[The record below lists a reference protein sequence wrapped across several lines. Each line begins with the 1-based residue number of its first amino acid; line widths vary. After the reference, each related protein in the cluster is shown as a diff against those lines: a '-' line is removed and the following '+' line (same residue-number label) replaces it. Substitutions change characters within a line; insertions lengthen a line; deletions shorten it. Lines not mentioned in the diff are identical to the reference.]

1 MTNRPS
7 EATLR
12 NWRRL
17 AVTDPSER
25 LQTRANKTSSAR
37 RIVPLEYLTH
47 RRNLPRLQQLLA
59 LLAGNACRLPEVLFS
74 LGRNLLRRRNILAR
88 PHVRAV
94 LAEYPWQ
101 AIAELETYPLP
112 EDEFDFLGLLYQ
124 CLKSEG
130 EKNRQG
136 SYYTPLPLIR
146 QLLQEVS
153 CPASA
158 DWLDPCCG
166 SGAFLLAAP
175 ARQPQQLTGI
185 DIDELAVM
193 LAKINLLLKFPEQEF
208 SPRIFCANFLHSG
221 PDGLPSGAG
230 VQADP
235 QYDCIVSNPPW
246 GACIP
251 NRPGAAL
258 NQPAEE
264 TFSSILQQAYRL
276 LRPGG
281 ELHFLL
287 PEAALQIKA
296 HREFRRFLL
305 QDCRLHKIS
314 AFRNRFA
321 GVSSRSVGVSISRDS
336 PGPEFSFCRA
346 GASISLS
353 RQAILQ
359 DEQLRVQCLSAQ
371 DRRILSALYD
381 RQEATLAGSTWGLG
395 IVTGDNRGK
404 LCDCGGDGLE
414 AVYTGREISEYQL
427 LPPRKFIR
435 FDRTQLQQAAPDH
448 LYRAPAKLVY
458 KFISPR
464 PVFTCDQGQ
473 HLFLNSAN
481 MLIPAIPGLD
491 CVTVL
496 AFLNSQLFR
505 YIYQKQFT
513 DLKVLQGNLL
523 RLPFP
528 AVSSPQ
534 NRCLSQLAQRILAG
548 ETSCRAE
555 LEEQVFAAFA
565 VPDRDRDYILQQLQ
579 DS

>member
-1 MTNRPS
+1 MTNRLS

-17 AVTDPSER
+17 AVTDSSER
-25 LQTRANKTSSAR
+25 LQARANKTSSKR
-37 RIVPLEYLTH
+37 RIVPLEYLTN
-47 RRNLPRLQQLLA
+47 RRNLSRLQQLLA
-59 LLAGNACRLPEVLFS
+59 LLAGKDCRLPDVLFS
-74 LGRNLLRRRNILAR
+74 LGRNLLRRKNILDR
-88 PHVRAV
+88 PHVQAV
-94 LAEYPWQ
+94 LADYPWQ
-101 AIAELETYPLP
+101 VIAELETYPLP

-153 CPASA
+153 CPEHA

-175 ARQPQQLTGI
+175 VRRPQQLTGI

-208 SPRIFCANFLHSG
+208 SPRIFCRNFLHPWPDELLAGSG
-221 PDGLPSGAG
+221 LHTGL
-230 VQADP
+230 

-246 GACIP
+246 GACLP
-251 NRPGAAL
+251 SRTGAAVNL
-258 NQPAEE
+258 PAEE
-264 TFSSILQQAYRL
+264 TFSSMLQQSYRL

-287 PEAALQIKA
+287 PESALQIKA

-314 AFRNRFA
+314 VFRNRFA
-321 GVSSRSVGVSISRDS
+321 GVSSRSIGVSISRNP
-336 PGPEFSFCRA
+336 PGAEFCFCRG
-346 GASISLS
+346 GASISVS
-353 RQAILQ
+353 RKTILE
-359 DEQLRVQCLSAQ
+359 DEQLRVQFLSFQ
-371 DRRILSALYD
+371 DRRILSALYE
-381 RQEATLAGSTWGLG
+381 RQAATLAGSTWGLG
-395 IVTGDNRGK
+395 IVTGDNRSK
-404 LCDCGGDGLE
+404 LRDFGGEGWE

-427 LPPRKFIR
+427 HPPRKFIR
-435 FDRTQLQQAAPDH
+435 FDRSQLQQAAPDW
-448 LYRAPAKLVY
+448 LYRAPVKLVY

-481 MLIPAIPGLD
+481 MLIPAIPGLA
-491 CVTVL
+491 CLTVL
-496 AFLNSQLFR
+496 AFLNSLLFR

-528 AVSSPQ
+528 AVPSRQ
-534 NRCLSQLAQRILAG
+534 DRCLSQLAQRILEG
-548 ETSCRAE
+548 EADCRAE
-555 LEEQVFAAFA
+555 LEDQVFTAFA
-565 VPDRDRDYILQQLQ
+565 VPDRDRDYILKQLQ
-579 DS
+579 KS